1 MELAEVRG
9 CHMQAGTEA
18 GPSTIITLN
27 CGAIIDRQATIDEM
41 GESIF
46 KLILETASG
55 QPSKSETF
63 GFGDHEFVTWHIG
76 AIL

>member
-1 MELAEVRG
+1 MRDDMDV
-9 CHMQAGTEA
+9 
-18 GPSTIITLN
+18 N
-27 CGAIIDRQATIDEM
+27 CGTIIDRQVTIDEM

-55 QPSKSETF
+55 QPSKSELL
-63 GFGDHEFVTWHIG
+63 GFGDHEFVPWHLG